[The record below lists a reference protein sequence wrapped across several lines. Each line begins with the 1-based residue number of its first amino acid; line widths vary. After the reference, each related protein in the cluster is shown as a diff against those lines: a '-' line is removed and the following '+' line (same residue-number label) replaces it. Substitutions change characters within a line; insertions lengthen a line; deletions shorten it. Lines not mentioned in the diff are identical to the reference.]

1 MPSGSIGRTNFA
13 NEPVVQ
19 LDAMVTDSVIRAAGV
34 VLLRQVDDVTEVAL
48 IHRQRRDDWSFP
60 KGKVDPGEQLP
71 VAAAREALEETG
83 FTVSLG
89 APLPMQRYLVGG
101 VPKEVHYWR
110 ARTFGGEFIANDEVD
125 VLRWVPIDIGRAA
138 LSYPRDAD
146 VLEAA
151 VASPLTTPLVI
162 LRHANAMKRQA
173 WQRSG
178 DPEAADDN
186 ARPLSDEGLEQLPA
200 TSALLKAYGITAV
213 HSSHARRCRDTVMP
227 FAQEQGVMVIEEP
240 EVSEEGFRTE
250 PEAAADRAESL
261 LHVGAPL
268 VLCTHRPVMPSL
280 MRALAGAAEDV
291 DPTDPAL
298 DPALPPGGAI
308 ILHRDA
314 RRLTHVV
321 AVERF
326 LPDDGGLGSQE

>member
-1 MPSGSIGRTNFA
+1 VTSIARPGFTHDA
-13 NEPVVQ
+13 LVQ
-19 LDAMVTDSVIRAAGV
+19 LDARVTDSVIRAAGV
-34 VLLRQVDDVTEVAL
+34 VLLRQVDDITEVAL

-60 KGKVDPGEQLP
+60 KGKVDPGEPLQ

-138 LSYPRDAD
+138 LTYSRDAD

-162 LRHANAMKRQA
+162 LRHASAMKRQA

-178 DPEAADDN
+178 DPASDDDN
-186 ARPLSDEGLEQLPA
+186 ERPLADEGFEQLPQI
-200 TSALLKAYGITAV
+200 SSLLMAYGITAV
-213 HSSHARRCRDTVMP
+213 HSSHARRCRDTVAS
-227 FAQEQGVMVIEEP
+227 FAEEQGVLVVEEP
-240 EVSEEGFRTE
+240 EVSEEGFRSD
-250 PEAAADRAESL
+250 PEAAADRAEHL
-261 LHVGAPL
+261 LHLGAPL
-268 VLCTHRPVMPSL
+268 VLCTHRPVMPNL
-280 MRALAGAAEDV
+280 MRSIVGAAEDL

-308 ILHRDA
+308 VLHRDA
-314 RRLTHVV
+314 RRHTHVV

-326 LPDDGGLGSQE
+326 LPLDGGLGSRE